1 MPTRFTK
8 DPHGIWVRIVS
19 FFKPFRVCKHV
30 SAEEYAIQKYKE
42 TLPKAKDTGPYP
54 NASSAVLK
62 NQKKLK
68 SKQASYLKS
77 RDKAVVVDIKSRK
90 ANKK

>member
-8 DPHGIWVRIVS
+8 DPHGVWARITS

-54 NASSAVLK
+54 DASSAVLK

-68 SKQASYLKS
+68 SKQALHLKS
-77 RDKAVVVDIKSRK
+77 KPECKVVDIKSRK